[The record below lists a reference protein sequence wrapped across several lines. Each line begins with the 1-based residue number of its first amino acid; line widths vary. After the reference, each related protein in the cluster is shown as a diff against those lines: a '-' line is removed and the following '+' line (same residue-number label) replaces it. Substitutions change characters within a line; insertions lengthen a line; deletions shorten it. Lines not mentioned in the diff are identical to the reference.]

1 MQRYYIISI
10 YNLYFEYL
18 TCFIFLNR
26 LKFLYFLYFKLH
38 VVELTED
45 DVYFPD
51 VSKLDEYVLNDSG
64 VIFNGDAKYV
74 GQKPWFYGQVS
85 CIY

>member
-1 MQRYYIISI
+1 MFYISQPIEIS
-10 YNLYFEYL
+10 LFSL
-18 TCFIFLNR
+18 
-26 LKFLYFLYFKLH
+26 FKLH

>member
-1 MQRYYIISI
+1 MV
-10 YNLYFEYL
+10 F
-18 TCFIFLNR
+18 
-26 LKFLYFLYFKLH
+26 
-38 VVELTED
+38 ELTED

-85 CIY
+85 CMY